1 MRILIFCLSLLV
13 TQQVFSQSWSWERTP
28 RAGENAVVML
38 SDFVVQPGMYAV
50 YYGFSGTQLEAYDT
64 KIIPNGGTN
73 SYMLPVVLHDHF
85 SWVTVAIKNEEGD
98 IVAAEE
104 QTVQNNKARPG
115 AAQMEKALAASI
127 WARQLDKKYDAAT
140 TTADLRSLTDAYPEW
155 LDEPKVADIYLRAAK
170 FSDSQADIDKIKGW
184 AMAMTSRSPAP
195 SQDAMMGAINIAK
208 SLEDNNLVSSLR
220 KHADKLYPKNPLVQ
234 QDRVT
239 AFHQAENIGE
249 KEKIR
254 AAFKADFPDSE
265 TSRLLHDQMT
275 RSLVQHYSKAEDWP
289 KVLQLVKE
297 IHTPTLRASICNGL
311 AWPMTGESIDGE
323 AYNLEV
329 AAELSALSI
338 RAFDE
343 PLPPSDGLSK
353 SEIARNADY
362 NKGSFADTYALIL
375 YKQGKFEEAYHH
387 QAFVVKQNHY
397 ANAELN
403 ERFGVYLEKT
413 SRYDELEKF
422 MDEAYVKGA
431 ASEILKNQHKN
442 YWLQKANKEELYQR
456 YAEQLEYRA
465 TAHREAEAMKKWE
478 ETDAPAFV
486 LKDLDGK
493 EVALADLKGKTIVL
507 DFWATW
513 CGPCIASFPGM
524 QKAQDLYAQD
534 DDVVF
539 LFVNTWERG
548 ENADEKV
555 IKFIADN
562 NYSFHVLRDADETVV
577 SNYKVDGIPTKFIIG
592 PDQKIRFTS
601 KGYGGDNDALV
612 EELQVMIRLARNNGA
627 RT

>member
-1 MRILIFCLSLLV
+1 MNRSLL
-13 TQQVFSQSWSWERTP
+13 Q
-28 RAGENAVVML
+28 
-38 SDFVVQPGMYAV
+38 
-50 YYGFSGTQLEAYDT
+50 
-64 KIIPNGGTN
+64 
-73 SYMLPVVLHDHF
+73 
-85 SWVTVAIKNEEGD
+85 
-98 IVAAEE
+98 
-104 QTVQNNKARPG
+104 
-115 AAQMEKALAASI
+115 
-127 WARQLDKKYDAAT
+127 
-140 TTADLRSLTDAYPEW
+140 
-155 LDEPKVADIYLRAAK
+155 
-170 FSDSQADIDKIKGW
+170 
-184 AMAMTSRSPAP
+184 
-195 SQDAMMGAINIAK
+195 
-208 SLEDNNLVSSLR
+208 
-220 KHADKLYPKNPLVQ
+220 
-234 QDRVT
+234 
-239 AFHQAENIGE
+239 
-249 KEKIR
+249 
-254 AAFKADFPDSE
+254 
-265 TSRLLHDQMT
+265 
-275 RSLVQHYSKAEDWP
+275 
-289 KVLQLVKE
+289 
-297 IHTPTLRASICNGL
+297 
-311 AWPMTGESIDGE
+311 
-323 AYNLEV
+323 
-329 AAELSALSI
+329 
-338 RAFDE
+338 
-343 PLPPSDGLSK
+343 
-353 SEIARNADY
+353 ADY